1 MVGEGVRVGVV
12 LGVGD
17 FVGVRVMVGVN
28 VRVGV
33 RVMVG
38 VGVTVGVRVTVG
50 VADAKTASTRL
61 AFVSFAKNPTLHN
74 SRPPTSISTNTDG
87 LIAHPM
93 SLGSF
98 GA

>member
-1 MVGEGVRVGVV
+1 MRRERHVAKLVDDQDLEPQVGVM
-12 LGVGD
+12 L
-17 FVGVRVMVGVN
+17 
-28 VRVGV
+28 
-33 RVMVG
+33 
-38 VGVTVGVRVTVG
+38 GVRVTVG